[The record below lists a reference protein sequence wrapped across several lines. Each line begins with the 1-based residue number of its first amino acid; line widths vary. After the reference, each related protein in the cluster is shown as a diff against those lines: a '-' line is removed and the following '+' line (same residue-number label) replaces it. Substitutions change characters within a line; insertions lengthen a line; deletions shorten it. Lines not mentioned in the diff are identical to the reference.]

1 MNGFALTD
9 KEINSLKAAHR
20 GCRDKRLADRIK
32 SVVLLGTGWTVSET
46 AEALLLDEDTVR
58 TYSQKYQQG
67 GLDALLTMRHKGSV
81 AKLDSKQLESLDKHL
96 QERTYTRVKDIVA
109 YVEETYGITY
119 TVQGMTDL
127 LKRLDYVYKKP
138 RKLPGK
144 HPDVET
150 QLQFV
155 DSYNEL
161 KQAKGKDDPIYFM
174 DGVHPQHN
182 SVAAYG
188 WIKRGTTKALES
200 NTGRKRV
207 NINGAVNLDQLNVVT
222 EFDERVNAQST
233 IALLKKLIR
242 KHRKAKTIY
251 VICDNARYYRSRLVR
266 EFIAGTKIVLIF
278 LPPYC
283 PNLNLIERLWKYF
296 RKEVLYN
303 EYYEK
308 FSDFKVACHNFF
320 DSIKEHSKDLRT
332 LLTEKFQIIGV

>member
-1 MNGFALTD
+1 MKGFTLTRTQID
-9 KEINSLKAAHR
+9 SLKAAHR
-20 GCRDKRLADRIK
+20 RCKDKRLADRIK
-32 SVVLLGTGWTVSET
+32 AVVLLGTGWTVVAT
-46 AEALLLDEDTVR
+46 AEALLLDEDTVSHYVR
-58 TYSQKYQQG
+58 KYQQG
-67 GLDALLTMRHKGSV
+67 GLETLLTMDHKGSLG
-81 AKLDSKQLESLDKHL
+81 KLDSKQLKALDRHL
-96 QERTYTRVKDIVA
+96 EENIYTRVQDIVV
-109 YVEETYGITY
+109 YVKQTYGVFY

-127 LKRLDYVYKKP
+127 LKRLNYVYKKP
-138 RKLPGK
+138 KKLPGK
-144 HPDVET
+144 HPDIET
-150 QLQFV
+150 QRAFIE
-155 DSYNEL
+155 DYEKL
-161 KQAKGKDDPIYFM
+161 KQTKDKEDQIYFM

-188 WIKRGTTKALES
+188 WIKRGTTKTLES

-207 NINGAVNLDQLNVVT
+207 NINGAVNIDQLDIVT

-251 VICDNARYYRSRLVR
+251 VICVNARYYRSRLVR

-296 RKEVLYN
+296 RKEILYN
-303 EYYEK
+303 KFYEK

-320 DSIKEHSKDLRT
+320 DSIKEHSKDLCT